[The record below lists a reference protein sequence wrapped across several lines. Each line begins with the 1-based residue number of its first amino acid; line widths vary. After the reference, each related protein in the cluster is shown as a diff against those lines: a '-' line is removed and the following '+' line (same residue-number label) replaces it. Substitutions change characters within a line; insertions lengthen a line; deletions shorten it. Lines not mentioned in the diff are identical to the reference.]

1 ALPISRPLDA
11 QHPGECLAVHGDAH
25 EVVAAR
31 DGGRSAAEPTE
42 SPAAP
47 GPPAPAGAT
56 KCLGD
61 EPEAA
66 QPTAAPPAGATLA
79 GEGDADQLAQRAEE
93 AHVGLLRTG
102 LAAFLWLRRRA
113 PARRPGRSWRGL
125 ARALHEPRGAE
136 RRSTAT
142 AAPTATT
149 STPSK
154 P

>member
-1 ALPISRPLDA
+1 MGSAMHCAEAHYASASCLAEPTLQRGNLGLGVRILLERERRAAPRAARPLDA

-79 GEGDADQLAQRAEE
+79 GEGDA
-93 AHVGLLRTG
+93 
-102 LAAFLWLRRRA
+102 
-113 PARRPGRSWRGL
+113 
-125 ARALHEPRGAE
+125 
-136 RRSTAT
+136 
-142 AAPTATT
+142 
-149 STPSK
+149 
-154 P
+154 